1 MGKPSV
7 VGVSDIEAKG
17 RIAPDNLSTCYL
29 LSAGYDGE
37 AEKAF
42 LRLYE
47 PREQRIYLWYDNTG
61 HLPYCISKRPK
72 EELERIEELVKH
84 PGFLRLEEIKR
95 YDALRDKWIK
105 VTKVVASNPLAI
117 GGQGKN
123 DIRHILGESWE
134 SHIRYYQNYIYDNA
148 LIPGMPY
155 RIVDGKL
162 VEDYRLPEDVKRRL
176 GELLK
181 EVEPEFREKMLEWVR
196 LLECPI
202 PKIRRAAIDIEVGG
216 AVAERV
222 PNPEKAEDPIIAISI
237 VSSDGVRR
245 VLLRGERH
253 GRLEVDGAEVEL
265 MPEEELIREA
275 FKVLDEYPVILTF
288 NGDDFDLRYLRNR
301 AKRLGFPREAIPISI
316 GRRFASLRYGLH
328 IDLYRFFQN
337 KSIQVYAF
345 GDRYRE
351 NTLDEVASTIL
362 GKGKIEVTEIS
373 KLTEREL
380 ARYGSQ
386 KSLV

>member
-1 MGKPSV
+1 M
-7 VGVSDIEAKG
+7 SDIEVKG
-17 RIAPDNLSTCYL
+17 RIAPDNMPTCYL

-47 PREQRIYLWYDNTG
+47 PRGQQIYLWYDNTG

-95 YDALRDKWIK
+95 YDALRDEWIK

-134 SHIRYYQNYIYDNA
+134 SHIRYYQNYIYDHA

-162 VEDYRLPEDVKRRL
+162 VEDYRLSEDVERRL
-176 GELLK
+176 GRLLK

-202 PKIRRAAIDIEVGG
+202 PKIR
-216 AVAERV
+216 
-222 PNPEKAEDPIIAISI
+222 
-237 VSSDGVRR
+237 
-245 VLLRGERH
+245 
-253 GRLEVDGAEVEL
+253 
-265 MPEEELIREA
+265 
-275 FKVLDEYPVILTF
+275 
-288 NGDDFDLRYLRNR
+288 
-301 AKRLGFPREAIPISI
+301 
-316 GRRFASLRYGLH
+316 
-328 IDLYRFFQN
+328 
-337 KSIQVYAF
+337 
-345 GDRYRE
+345 
-351 NTLDEVASTIL
+351 
-362 GKGKIEVTEIS
+362 
-373 KLTEREL
+373 
-380 ARYGSQ
+380 
-386 KSLV
+386 